1 MSSEETATVPK
12 AEMIKLIDEITTNE
26 TRLEKRIKI
35 LEMKFKKLEEFIS
48 FIDSR
53 VIKLE

>member
-1 MSSEETATVPK
+1 MSEEMIQVPRK
-12 AEMIKLIDEITTNE
+12 EMVKLIDEITENE

-35 LEMKFKKLEEFIS
+35 LEMKFKKLEEFVS
-48 FIDSR
+48 FIDGR